1 VILLKGAT
9 TFHEFQPSEFGFIF
23 GFVHHTILSNGEG
36 SSMTNVEDASEQQ
49 VETPEEFERSSLL
62 FYEAERLRYSLEN
75 PTAAEQKFREAM
87 DVTGN
92 YGVFYHLAQG
102 RIYSLRG
109 NIDYALTE
117 FEIASEIN
125 SQLPAVFIN
134 LGLVYRQMAGR
145 LRSHHLIAKADE
157 MIQESIAVLRRV
169 LESHP
174 DNVDAWSAL
183 AMTYSKMG
191 EKHLTDAEKCVNKVR
206 ELDPANCEALTTLA
220 TLRSRTDKAA
230 ARQFALEAIAIRP
243 HGHYAYSLLG
253 SRDLKSRLEASPKA
267 AIAWLEKG
275 LSLRPDDHF
284 LLSEMGKACRELQ
297 QYPKAIE
304 YFDRVLKGRED
315 EDGTYG
321 QLANRGDAYR
331 LNGQFAE
338 AEADLRQ
345 ALAIRPDYIFA
356 MSSLRSLCKSLKR
369 HEEGFD
375 IAEAICEKN
384 DTPENRKH
392 YHEIGRLFQQDQDT
406 SHNIT
411 QRLIDT
417 RADLAAIE
425 TLAEAKRAAILDSRN
440 VDALGLMGQCLD
452 ARGEFGAARKC
463 LDRALTLNPK
473 AFFYRLVL
481 GQVLEHL
488 GEWKAAEREYRAYLK
503 FADHNRAGSKGLQRV
518 IQQLGQERQ
527 AAKIDGAAI
536 VFLNDKTGREERHPV
551 KQIRDFLYDRMNDW
565 KLPIRDIIE
574 QIGKEPVFII
584 AKTGVG
590 KTVTVPTKVL
600 LGLCDDLLR
609 SGADL
614 ARRFPQVYV
623 VEPRIPIC
631 TMTMAEMNDGYQD
644 YVAYRMIDDA
654 GFRNF
659 LAGEGIRDVTS
670 KDRKTV
676 CQIVE
681 LAYKWVGTGKA
692 PYDPRHFNLYG
703 CITSASGQINGHAP
717 ILFVTTGIMESL
729 TFEGTKLDPKYNR
742 IIIDEAHVTIEANPS
757 IELGIALARKRGVKI
772 DYMSATVDPSTLQ
785 RDLGVKIVY
794 AEAQRFPI
802 HLTNLNGTVEDR
814 ILHLVKN
821 FLLEPDENYFPD
833 PRAFS
838 DPLARARVERVRL
851 HLLSQGSFQDDGK
864 TYPGLQE
871 RPQGMLV
878 IVNSHQNENSD
889 THRIADIIARADF
902 NRPRTRVE
910 TLRLASPIVRDPA
923 LKLAFDRK
931 IQNIE
936 NKNGRYVIVATN
948 VVEMGLTFS
957 SLDYVVTMDSEFDTK
972 FVDGGQLTTK
982 VELGVNA
989 LYQRIGRAGRVRP
1002 GMAFIA
1008 RDFGASYTTL
1018 DDEVLAAG
1026 LTVAPIRYPLAKGSF
1041 LKLALYSF
1049 REQMPER
1056 ELRQRITALNLPS
1069 RIQDNEDLWRRF
1081 LAERSRLQRI
1091 GIAIGDKLSG
1101 AGAESLRFIGLDDMD
1116 FAVLLARIIDRYG
1129 IESDLA
1135 TIFTVI
1141 AASTE
1146 AGFSQLMANRFFL
1159 TNTRQ
1164 LSAVELFDEAALGIP
1179 VEAVFKLVKQHEGD
1193 PETLSAALRASRVDE
1208 QLCIDIC
1215 ACVRAGYKLAGT
1227 RRDREGQQPAPPADQ
1242 KSAGETEYAAE
1253 EDLEVADDNA
1263 DDGERFS
1270 EFKRELDKYSTE
1282 HTLAFERAVVS
1293 FSDQS
1298 ELINIYR
1305 LFRHFFNN
1313 YFVRLKSKSLS
1324 DLEKS
1329 ELRRSMEDEAS
1340 KLQVSMPALT
1350 SVNSRFNQL
1359 ARHVGVRLMQEG
1371 GRRAASSSLND
1382 NERQTLRDSV
1392 VRDLLFEREGG
1403 DEQFD
1408 LCRRF
1413 YVLAD
1418 ERHFDPR
1425 DCEWMIEELKNFGHM
1440 ITGAEVKELWHL
1452 IVKEAFR
1459 RYNQQC
1465 DLFDSD
1471 EAREVLP
1478 PISKRVEIEL
1488 LRFLRDVGYHRQL
1501 AFTKSDFGY
1510 STVVKDQSGSDFEL
1524 SMSDENNPLGSGFAG
1539 KTTVTMYAKLTPAMI
1554 PKVVRDDTGKF
1565 IKQEE
1570 QGFRLS
1576 HITLL
1581 N

>member
-1 VILLKGAT
+1 MPTAEDISVPQT
-9 TFHEFQPSEFGFIF
+9 ESPS
-23 GFVHHTILSNGEG
+23 
-36 SSMTNVEDASEQQ
+36 
-49 VETPEEFERSSLL
+49 EFERSSQL
-62 FYEAERLRYSLEN
+62 FYEAEKLRHSVDD
-75 PTAAEQKFREAM
+75 PAAAEQKYREAM
-87 DVTGN
+87 DATRS

-102 RIYSLRG
+102 GIYSLRG
-109 NIDYALTE
+109 NIEYALTE
-117 FEIASEIN
+117 FEIASGIN
-125 SQLPAVFIN
+125 NHIPAVSVN
-134 LGLVYRQMAGR
+134 LGIVYRQMAGR
-145 LRSHHLIAKADE
+145 LRSHNLTDKADE
-157 MIQESIAVLRRV
+157 MSQESIAVLRCL

-174 DNVDAWSAL
+174 ENVDAWSAL
-183 AMTYSKMG
+183 AMTYSKLG
-191 EKHLTDAEKCVNKVR
+191 EKHLLDAETCVTKVR
-206 ELDPANCEALTTLA
+206 ELDPANYEALTILA
-220 TLRSRTDKAA
+220 TLRSRTDKPA
-230 ARQFALEAIAIRP
+230 ARQYALDAIALRP
-243 HGHYAYSLLG
+243 NGHYPYSLLG
-253 SRDLKSRLEASPKA
+253 ARDLRSRLEASPKA
-267 AIAWLEKG
+267 AIGWLEKG
-275 LSLRPDDHF
+275 LLLRPDDPF
-284 LLSEMGKACRELQ
+284 LLNEMGKSHRELRN
-297 QYPKAIE
+297 YPKAIE
-304 YFDRVLKGRED
+304 YFDRVLKAGNE
-315 EDGTYG
+315 EHATYG

-345 ALAIRPDYIFA
+345 ALAIRADYLFA

-369 HEEGFD
+369 HEEGFL
-375 IAEAICEKN
+375 IAQAICDKN
-384 DTPENRKH
+384 DTDENRKR
-392 YHEIGRLFQQDQDT
+392 YDELRRLFQQDQDT

-411 QRLIDT
+411 DRLIET
-417 RADLAAIE
+417 RADVNANE
-425 TLAEAKRAAILDSRN
+425 TLEDAKRALHLDSHN
-440 VDALGLMGQCLD
+440 CDAFGIMGQCLQ
-452 ARGEFGAARKC
+452 ALGQFEEARKC

-473 AFFYRLVL
+473 ASFYRPVL

-488 GEWKAAEREYRAYLK
+488 GEWKAAEREYRAYIK
-503 FADHNRAGSKGLQRV
+503 FGDRNRAGSAGLQRV
-518 IQQLGQERQ
+518 AEHLGQERR
-527 AAKIDGAAI
+527 AATVEGAAI
-536 VFLNDKTGREERHPV
+536 VFLNDKTGREERHSV
-551 KQIRDFLYDRMNDW
+551 KLIRDFLYDRMNDW

-574 QIGKEPVFII
+574 QIGQEPVFII

-600 LGLCDDLLR
+600 LGLCDELLR

-631 TMTMAEMNDGYQD
+631 TMTMAEMNDGYQN

-654 GFRNF
+654 AFRGF
-659 LAGEGIRDVTS
+659 LASEGIRDITS

-676 CQIVE
+676 NTIVD
-681 LAYKWVGTGKA
+681 LAYKWVGRGKA

-703 CITSASGQINGHAP
+703 CITSNGKVNGDAP

-729 TFEGTKLDPKYNR
+729 TFEEKKLDPKYHR

-772 DYMSATVDPSTLQ
+772 DYMSATVDPATLHT
-785 RDLGVKIVY
+785 DLGVTIVY

-802 HLTNLNGTVEDR
+802 HLTNLNATVEDR

-821 FLLEPDENYFPD
+821 FLLEPDEACFPD
-833 PRAFS
+833 PRNFS
-838 DPLARARVERVRL
+838 DASARARVERVRL
-851 HLLSQGSFQDDGK
+851 HLLSQSSFQDDGR

-936 NKNGRYVIVATN
+936 KKNGRYVIVATN

-982 VELGVNA
+982 VGLGVNA

-1018 DDEVLAAG
+1018 DDETLAAG

-1056 ELRQRITALNLPS
+1056 ELRQRIAALNLPS

-1091 GIAIGDKLSG
+1091 GIAVGDQLSG
-1101 AGAESLRFIGLDDMD
+1101 AGVESLRFIGLDDMD
-1116 FAVLLARIIDRYG
+1116 FAVLLARVIYQYG
-1129 IESDLA
+1129 IKSDLA
-1135 TIFTVI
+1135 AIFTVI
-1141 AASTE
+1141 AAASE
-1146 AGFSQLMANRFFL
+1146 AGFSQMMANRFFL

-1164 LSAVELFDEAALGIP
+1164 LSAVELFDEATLGVP
-1179 VEAVFKLVKQHEGD
+1179 VETVFRLVKQHEGD
-1193 PETLSAALRASRVDE
+1193 PESLSVALRANRVDE
-1208 QLCIDIC
+1208 QLCSDIC

-1227 RRDREGQQPAPPADQ
+1227 HRDTESQQPAPPADPN
-1242 KSAGETEYAAE
+1242 SSGGAEYAAE
-1253 EDLEVADDNA
+1253 EDREVAEDNA
-1263 DDGERFS
+1263 DDGEGFS
-1270 EFKRELDKYSTE
+1270 EFKRELDKFSTE

-1324 DLEKS
+1324 DLEKG

-1340 KLQVSMPALT
+1340 KLQVSMPALN

-1359 ARHVGVRLMQEG
+1359 ARHVGVSLMQEE
-1371 GRRAASSSLND
+1371 GRRAASSALND
-1382 NERQTLRDSV
+1382 NERQMLRESV
-1392 VRDLLFEREGG
+1392 LRDLLFEREGG

-1418 ERHFDPR
+1418 ERRFDPR
-1425 DCEWMIEELKNFGHM
+1425 DCEWMVEELKSFGHTV
-1440 ITGAEVKELWHL
+1440 TGAEVKELWHL
-1452 IVKEAFR
+1452 IVKEARR
-1459 RYNQQC
+1459 RYKQQC
-1465 DLFDSD
+1465 DLYDSD

-1488 LRFLRDVGYHRQL
+1488 LRFLRNDGYHRKL
-1501 AFTKSDFGY
+1501 VFTKGDFGY
-1510 STVVKDQSGSDFEL
+1510 STAVKDQSGNDVGL
-1524 SMSDENNPLGSGFAG
+1524 TMSDENNPLGSGFSG
-1539 KTTVTMYAKLTPAMI
+1539 KDAFTVFAKLTPAMI
-1554 PKVVRDDTGKF
+1554 PKVVRDDSGNF